1 MADVSLSK
9 GVLDAYVLSGNEVV
23 EFKLVLNEDD
33 LENDDIAFPPEMSHQ
48 IFGEG
53 ESIFGYRDLKVQLYY
68 AACSL
73 TTYLHMSYTE
83 KINLKKSDGVK
94 ADDVLKMIGE
104 KLPPGVYSN
113 LDDFVATL
121 PKEPSFRPFGTHLHS
136 FTVNKGTASAQT
148 FKLYKADV
156 TVPGFVDYH
165 ARMESFILWFIDAAS
180 YIDSD
185 DEKWEYFVLH
195 EKKLVNGKVCYPF
208 AGYATVYRYYAY
220 PSNIRP
226 RISQMFILPPFQKK
240 GLGAEML
247 QGIYNYYTGC
257 RDVIDITVEDPSSTF
272 IRLRDFVDSKNC
284 LTLPSYSRQHLH
296 KGFSEEMRKEAQEK
310 FKLNKKQARRVY
322 EILRLRVTNTANPGQ
337 YQKYRLE
344 VKNRLNAPYQR
355 QKADVEKL
363 QRTMSPEEFEA
374 TMQCLNAQNRI
385 EQLESQYRE
394 LELEYRHTLERLAAC
409 QFS

>member
-23 EFKLVLNEDD
+23 EFKL
-33 LENDDIAFPPEMSHQ
+33 
-48 IFGEG
+48 
-53 ESIFGYRDLKVQLYY
+53 
-68 AACSL
+68 
-73 TTYLHMSYTE
+73 
-83 KINLKKSDGVK
+83 
-94 ADDVLKMIGE
+94 
-104 KLPPGVYSN
+104 
-113 LDDFVATL
+113 
-121 PKEPSFRPFGTHLHS
+121 
-136 FTVNKGTASAQT
+136 GTASAQT

-156 TVPGFVDYH
+156 TVPGFIDYH

-208 AGYATVYRYYAY
+208 AGYATIYRYYAY

-226 RISQMFILPPFQKK
+226 RIRWCTHRVVHNYRLSPLFHALRNKNIPTLLCCTTPFKMARIL
-240 GLGAEML
+240 L
-247 QGIYNYYTGC
+247 
-257 RDVIDITVEDPSSTF
+257 TVEDPSSTF
-272 IRLRDFVDSKNC
+272 IRLRDFVDCKNC

-310 FKLNKKQARRVY
+310 FKLNK
-322 EILRLRVTNTANPGQ
+322 
-337 YQKYRLE
+337 
-344 VKNRLNAPYQR
+344 R